1 MKINFLKLPGII
13 VSLVLF
19 SACLRPSQG
28 EQFYFASCNSCHM
41 EDGNGLADLIPPFQP
56 AAFENN
62 RPRMLCAVIKG
73 INDTAT
79 GHFMP
84 PFKSLNDADLANV
97 MNYIRSLKA
106 GTSPPFTDKEVAATR
121 QDCR

>member
-1 MKINFLKLPGII
+1 MKVVKLTGFILI
-13 VSLVLF
+13 LGLYGQ
-19 SACLRPSQG
+19 CLRPSQG
-28 EQFYFASCNSCHM
+28 EQLYFTTCNSCHM
-41 EDGNGLADLIPPFQP
+41 EDGNGLADLIPPLQP

-73 INDTAT
+73 VNDTSK

-97 MNYIRSLKA
+97 MNYIRKLKA
-106 GTSPPFTDKEVAATR
+106 GNSPPFTDKEVSSAR
-121 QDCR
+121 KDCR